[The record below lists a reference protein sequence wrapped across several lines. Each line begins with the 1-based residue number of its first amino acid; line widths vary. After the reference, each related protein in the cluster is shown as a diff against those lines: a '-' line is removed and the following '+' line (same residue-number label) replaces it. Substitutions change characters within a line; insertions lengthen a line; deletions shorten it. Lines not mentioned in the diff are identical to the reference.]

1 MRGAFRSLRVL
12 SPDMLRAFCL
22 ASVSLERKNLFLDLT
37 GGDRLI
43 RDVGLQNRPDEYCA
57 VRVAGVGSHARQRVE
72 EKRLSIVR
80 PTAALPYSERE
91 LNPHKPFGLT
101 DFKSDAST
109 DSAIRA
115 CPPLRLPKSEAEA
128 TNIDHIRLK
137 YKFYV
142 LSHILRAPFR
152 NADAGHR
159 IAGPAMF
166 CGFVLPCR
174 RLLSYEG

>member
-1 MRGAFRSLRVL
+1 M
-12 SPDMLRAFCL
+12 
-22 ASVSLERKNLFLDLT
+22 
-37 GGDRLI
+37 
-43 RDVGLQNRPDEYCA
+43 
-57 VRVAGVGSHARQRVE
+57 AGVGSHARQRVE

-91 LNPHKPFGLT
+91 LNPHKPFGLS

-109 DSAIRA
+109 ASAIRA

-142 LSHILRAPFR
+142 LSRILRAPFR

>member
-1 MRGAFRSLRVL
+1 M
-12 SPDMLRAFCL
+12 
-22 ASVSLERKNLFLDLT
+22 
-37 GGDRLI
+37 
-43 RDVGLQNRPDEYCA
+43 
-57 VRVAGVGSHARQRVE
+57 AGVGSHARQRVE

-91 LNPHKPFGLT
+91 LNPHKPFGLS

-137 YKFYV
+137 YKFYI
-142 LSHILRAPFR
+142 LSRIPSRFSFR
-152 NADAGHR
+152 NANADHW
-159 IAGPAMF
+159 IAGPAML

>member
-57 VRVAGVGSHARQRVE
+57 VE

-91 LNPHKPFGLT
+91 LNPHKPFGLS

>member
-22 ASVSLERKNLFLDLT
+22 VSVPLERKNLFFDLT

-43 RDVGLQNRPDEYCA
+43 RDVGLQ
-57 VRVAGVGSHARQRVE
+57 GSVPHARQRVE

-91 LNPHKPFGLT
+91 LNPHKPFGLS

-115 CPPLRLPKSEAEA
+115 CPPLRLPKPEAEA

>member
-91 LNPHKPFGLT
+91 LNPHKPFGLS

-109 DSAIRA
+109 DSATRA
-115 CPPLRLPKSEAEA
+115 NLF
-128 TNIDHIRLK
+128 NFHNV
-137 YKFYV
+137 Y
-142 LSHILRAPFR
+142 
-152 NADAGHR
+152 
-159 IAGPAMF
+159 
-166 CGFVLPCR
+166 CGGALCAFLTPYTKTTFSCFF
-174 RLLSYEG
+174 